1 MNEKRSSIVGFALI
15 GIIMLVFSWYNTK
28 QFEKRQQEAL
38 VRDSIATAAAIR
50 NGEIPDP
57 DSMEAD
63 GIAAA
68 ADSLAEASAGETDYR
83 HQYLNEASHAQAEYF
98 TLENDKVR
106 IRISSKGAQPYEV
119 LIKDYFNYDSTALYL
134 VRPGKGLLD
143 MELNTDQWLNT
154 SDLGFRPVEST
165 DSTLTLRLQFE
176 EGAWLDAVWSLA
188 SGSYL
193 AGCQLHFVGMDRVL
207 DRRTGQMSL
216 KWVLDVPR
224 LEKGYQNERNY
235 SGVAYKYL
243 ANNEVKTLG
252 RRRDSA
258 EESFS
263 STLRWVAFQ
272 QQFFSAILVSE
283 NGFPAG
289 KLVNRFYPENQAD
302 GSLMQSGAEMTVALD
317 TRSADFTVPF
327 SFYFG
332 PNHFYTL
339 KSYGE
344 DFEKIIP
351 LGGRVIGTISRYV
364 IIPTFN
370 WLSRF
375 IGSYG
380 LIILIL
386 TIMIKLVISPLTW
399 KSYSSS
405 AKMRVLKPEIDKI
418 NAKYPR
424 QEDALKKQ
432 QATMDLYRRAGVSM
446 WGGCLPILLQFPILW
461 AMFRFF
467 PASIEL
473 RQQGFLW
480 CHDLSA
486 YDSILDFGFKIP
498 LYGDHISLFA
508 LLMGFT
514 MWAYSKMTLAQQ
526 PGATEQMPGM
536 EFMQVWLMPIMMVF
550 ICNNLS
556 AGLSYYYMLSNVITI
571 GQNWVIRKWFVDE
584 DKLYAEL
591 QKKANSKEA
600 PKKSKFQQR
609 LDAAYK
615 AQQEQMKQNY
625 KKK

>member
-15 GIIMLVFSWYNTK
+15 GIIMLLFTWYNTK
-28 QFEKRQQEAL
+28 QAEKRQQQENM
-38 VRDSIATAAAIR
+38 VRDSLATVAALENSASETEEPSAEQTAELA
-50 NGEIPDP
+50 EILSEVPDYQ
-57 DSMEAD
+57 D
-63 GIAAA
+63 GFLIAA
-68 ADSLAEASAGETDYR
+68 S
-83 HQYLNEASHAQAEYF
+83 QAETAYY
-98 TLENDKVR
+98 TLENEKFAVK
-106 IRISSKGAQPYEV
+106 ICSKGAQPYEV
-119 LIKDYFNYDSTALYL
+119 LIKDYYTYDSAALFL
-134 VRPGKGLLD
+134 VRPDKSLFDL
-143 MELNTDQWLNT
+143 ELNTNQWLNT
-154 SDLGFRPVEST
+154 SDLHFRPVEST

-176 EGAWLDAVWSLA
+176 ENAWIDAIWSLA
-188 SGSYL
+188 SDSYTL
-193 AGCQLHFVGMDRVL
+193 GYHLHFVGMDRVL
-207 DRRTGQMSL
+207 DRRTGQMTL

-252 RRRDSA
+252 KRRDSA
-258 EESFS
+258 EEHFNS
-263 STLRWVAFQ
+263 SIRWFGFQ

-289 KLVNRFYPENQAD
+289 TLVNRFYPEND
-302 GSLMQSGAEMTVALD
+302 ESGTLMQSGAEMSVALD
-317 TRSADFTVPF
+317 THNADFTLPF
-327 SFYFG
+327 LFYFG
-332 PNHFYTL
+332 PNHYYTL

-351 LGGRVIGTISRYV
+351 LGGKVIGTISRYV

-370 WLSRF
+370 WLRQF
-375 IGSYG
+375 ISSYG
-380 LIILIL
+380 LIILLL

-399 KSYSSS
+399 KSYTSS

-418 NAKYPR
+418 NEKYPK
-424 QEDALKKQ
+424 QEDAMKKQ
-432 QATMDLYRRAGVSM
+432 QATMDLYKRTGVSM

-486 YDSILDFGFKIP
+486 YDSILDLGFKIP
-498 LYGDHISLFA
+498 LYGDHVSLFA
-508 LLMGFT
+508 LLMGVS
-514 MWAYSKMTLAQQ
+514 MWGYSKMTMSQQ
-526 PGATEQMPGM
+526 ASTQTMPGM

-556 AGLSYYYMLSNVITI
+556 AGLSYYYLLSNLITI
-571 GQNWVIRKWFVDE
+571 GQNWAIRKWFIDE
-584 DKLYAEL
+584 DKIYENLK
-591 QKKANSKEA
+591 KKANSKE
-600 PKKSKFQQR
+600 PVKKSKFRER

-615 AQQEQMKQNY
+615 AQQEQLKQQN
-625 KKK
+625 KKR

>member
-1 MNEKRSSIVGFALI
+1 MNEKRSSIIGFALI
-15 GIIMLVFSWYNTK
+15 GVILLMFSWYNTK
-28 QFEKRQQEAL
+28 QAEKRQQEA
-38 VRDSIATAAAIR
+38 VRVQDSLAAVTALQQESEADTAAVA
-50 NGEIPDP
+50 E
-57 DSMEAD
+57 MLAEEAEEAYPE
-63 GIAAA
+63 GW
-68 ADSLAEASAGETDYR
+68 LAEASKAATEFY
-83 HQYLNEASHAQAEYF
+83 

-119 LIKDYFNYDSTALYL
+119 LIKDYYTYDSAALVL
-134 VRPGKGLLD
+134 VRPDKSLFDL
-143 MELNTDQWLNT
+143 EFNTNQWLNT
-154 SDLGFRPVEST
+154 SDLNFSAVGAT
-165 DSTLTLRLQFE
+165 DSTLTLRLQFSDA
-176 EGAWLDAVWSLA
+176 AWVDAVYTLPA
-188 SGSYL
+188 DSYKL
-193 AGCQLHFVGMDRVL
+193 DYRLHFTGMNQVL
-207 DRRTGQMSL
+207 DRRTGRMTL

-243 ANNEVKTLG
+243 TNNEVKTLG
-252 RRRDSA
+252 KRRDTA
-258 EESFS
+258 EESFNS
-263 STLRWVAFQ
+263 SIRWFGFQ

-283 NGFPAG
+283 DGFPAG
-289 KLVNRFYPENQAD
+289 RLMNRFYPENEAS

-317 TRSADFTVPF
+317 TANPDFELPF

-351 LGGRVIGTISRYV
+351 LGGKVIGTISRYV

-375 IGSYG
+375 ISSYG

-399 KSYSSS
+399 KSYASS

-418 NAKYPR
+418 NEKYPK
-424 QEDALKKQ
+424 QEDAMKKQ

-473 RQQGFLW
+473 RQQSFLW

-486 YDSILDFGFKIP
+486 YDSILDLGFKIP
-498 LYGDHISLFA
+498 LYGDHVSLFA
-508 LLMGFT
+508 LLMGVS
-514 MWAYSKMTLAQQ
+514 MWGYSKMTMSQQ
-526 PGATEQMPGM
+526 PSTQTMPGM

-556 AGLSYYYMLSNVITI
+556 AGLSYYYLLSNLITI

-584 DKLYAEL
+584 EKLYENL
-591 QKKANSKEA
+591 KKKANSKE
-600 PKKSKFQQR
+600 PVKKSKFRQR
-609 LDAAYK
+609 LDEAYK
-615 AQQEQMKQNY
+615 AQQQQMKQNY
-625 KKK
+625 KK

>member
-1 MNEKRSSIVGFALI
+1 MDNKRSSIVGFALI
-15 GIIMLVFSWYNTK
+15 GIIMLLFSWYNTK
-28 QFEKRQQEAL
+28 QYEKRQQEAM
-38 VRDSIATAAAIR
+38 VRDSLATATAIQ
-50 NGEIPDP
+50 NGEDP
-57 DSMEAD
+57 AQAD
-63 GIAAA
+63 GTAL
-68 ADSLAEASAGETDYR
+68 ADSTALDNPAEPAEEYR
-83 HQYLNEASHAQAEYF
+83 HHYLNEASKAETAWY
-98 TLENDKVR
+98 TLENDKVKV
-106 IRISSKGAQPYEV
+106 RISSKGAQPYEV
-119 LIKDYFNYDSTALYL
+119 LIKDYYTYDSTALFL
-134 VRPGKGLLD
+134 VRPDKSLFDL
-143 MELNTDQWLNT
+143 ELNTDQWLNT
-154 SDLGFRPVEST
+154 SDLHFRPVGHT

-176 EGAWLDAVWSLA
+176 DNAWVDAVYSLA
-188 SGSYL
+188 SDSYML
-193 AGCQLHFVGMDRVL
+193 GYSLHFVGMDQVL
-207 DRRTGQMSL
+207 DRRTTQMTL

-235 SGVAYKYL
+235 SGVAFKYL

-252 RRRDSA
+252 KRRDSA
-258 EESFS
+258 EETFS
-263 STLRWVAFQ
+263 STLRWLGFQ

-289 KLVNRFYPENQAD
+289 KLVNRFYPEND
-302 GSLMQSGAEMTVALD
+302 PEGNLMQSGAEMTVALD

-327 SFYFG
+327 NFYFG

-339 KSYGE
+339 KGYGE
-344 DFEKIIP
+344 NFEKIIP

-370 WLSRF
+370 WLSKF
-375 IGSYG
+375 IRSYG
-380 LIILIL
+380 LIILLL

-418 NAKYPR
+418 NEKYPR
-424 QEDALKKQ
+424 QEDAMKKQ

-498 LYGDHISLFA
+498 LYGDHMSLFA
-508 LLMGFT
+508 LLMGIS
-514 MWAYSKMTLAQQ
+514 MWGYSKMTMAQQ
-526 PGATEQMPGM
+526 PSTQTMPGM

-556 AGLSYYYMLSNVITI
+556 AGLSYYYLLSNIITI
-571 GQNWVIRKWFVDE
+571 GQNWAIRKWFVDE
-584 DKLYAEL
+584 DKIYENLK
-591 QKKANSKEA
+591 KKANSKEP

-615 AQQEQMKQNY
+615 AQQEQMKQQY

>member
-1 MNEKRSSIVGFALI
+1 MDNKRSSIVGFALI
-15 GIIMLVFSWYNTK
+15 GIIMLLFSWYNTK
-28 QFEKRQQEAL
+28 QYEKRQQEAM
-38 VRDSIATAAAIR
+38 VRDSLATATAIQ
-50 NGEIPDP
+50 NGENPAQ
-57 DSMEAD
+57 AD
-63 GIAAA
+63 ETAL
-68 ADSLAEASAGETDYR
+68 ADSTVLDNPAEAAEEYR
-83 HQYLNEASHAQAEYF
+83 HHYLNEASKAETAWY
-98 TLENDKVR
+98 TLENDKIKV
-106 IRISSKGAQPYEV
+106 RISSKGAQPYEV
-119 LIKDYFNYDSTALYL
+119 LIKDYYTYDSTALFL
-134 VRPGKGLLD
+134 VRPDKSLFDL
-143 MELNTDQWLNT
+143 ELNTDQWLNT
-154 SDLGFRPVEST
+154 SDLNFRPVGST

-176 EGAWLDAVWSLA
+176 DNAWVDAVYSLA
-188 SGSYL
+188 SDSYML
-193 AGCQLHFVGMDRVL
+193 GYSLHFVGMDQVL
-207 DRRTGQMSL
+207 DRRTTQMTL

-235 SGVAYKYL
+235 SGVAFKYL

-252 RRRDSA
+252 KRRDSA
-258 EESFS
+258 EETFS
-263 STLRWVAFQ
+263 STLRWLGFQ
-272 QQFFSAILVSE
+272 QQFFLAILVSE

-289 KLVNRFYPENQAD
+289 KLVNRFYPEND
-302 GSLMQSGAEMTVALD
+302 PEGNLMQSGAEMTVALD

-327 SFYFG
+327 NFYFG

-339 KSYGE
+339 KGYGE
-344 DFEKIIP
+344 NFEKIIP
-351 LGGRVIGTISRYV
+351 LGGRVIGTISRYI

-370 WLSRF
+370 WLSKF
-375 IGSYG
+375 IRSYG

-418 NAKYPR
+418 NEKYPR
-424 QEDALKKQ
+424 QEDAMKKQ

-498 LYGDHISLFA
+498 LYGDHMSLFA
-508 LLMGFT
+508 LLMGIS
-514 MWAYSKMTLAQQ
+514 MWGYSKMTMAQQ
-526 PGATEQMPGM
+526 PSTQTMPGM

-556 AGLSYYYMLSNVITI
+556 AGLSYYYLLSNIITI
-571 GQNWVIRKWFVDE
+571 GQNWAIRKWFVDE
-584 DKLYAEL
+584 DKIYENLK
-591 QKKANSKEA
+591 KKANSKEP

-615 AQQEQMKQNY
+615 AQQEQMKQQY

>member
-1 MNEKRSSIVGFALI
+1 MDNKRSSIVGFALI
-15 GIIMLVFSWYNTK
+15 GIIMLLFSWYNTK
-28 QFEKRQQEAL
+28 QYEKRQQEAM
-38 VRDSIATAAAIR
+38 VRDSLATATAIQ
-50 NGEIPDP
+50 NGENPAQ
-57 DSMEAD
+57 AD
-63 GIAAA
+63 GTALV
-68 ADSLAEASAGETDYR
+68 DSTALDNPAEAAEEYR
-83 HQYLNEASHAQAEYF
+83 HHYLNEASKAETAWY
-98 TLENDKVR
+98 TLENDKIKV
-106 IRISSKGAQPYEV
+106 RISSKGAQPYEV
-119 LIKDYFNYDSTALYL
+119 LIKDYYTYDSTALFL
-134 VRPGKGLLD
+134 VRPDKSLFDL
-143 MELNTDQWLNT
+143 ELNTDQWLNT
-154 SDLGFRPVEST
+154 SDLHFRPVGHT

-176 EGAWLDAVWSLA
+176 DNAWVDAVYSLA
-188 SGSYL
+188 SDSYML
-193 AGCQLHFVGMDRVL
+193 GYSLHFVGMDQVL
-207 DRRTGQMSL
+207 DRRTTQMTL

-235 SGVAYKYL
+235 SGVAFKYL

-252 RRRDSA
+252 KRRDSA
-258 EESFS
+258 EETFS
-263 STLRWVAFQ
+263 STLRWLGFQ

-289 KLVNRFYPENQAD
+289 KLVNRFYPEND
-302 GSLMQSGAEMTVALD
+302 PEGNLMQSGAEMTVALD

-327 SFYFG
+327 NFYFG

-339 KSYGE
+339 KGYGE
-344 DFEKIIP
+344 NFEKIIP

-370 WLSRF
+370 WLSKF
-375 IGSYG
+375 IRSYG
-380 LIILIL
+380 LIILLL

-418 NAKYPR
+418 NEKYPR
-424 QEDALKKQ
+424 QEDAMKKQ

-498 LYGDHISLFA
+498 LYGDHMSLFA
-508 LLMGFT
+508 LLMGIS
-514 MWAYSKMTLAQQ
+514 MWGYSKMTMAQQ
-526 PGATEQMPGM
+526 PSTQTMPGM

-556 AGLSYYYMLSNVITI
+556 AGLSYYYLLSNIITI
-571 GQNWVIRKWFVDE
+571 GQNWAIRKWFVDE
-584 DKLYAEL
+584 DKIYENLK
-591 QKKANSKEA
+591 KKANSKEP

-615 AQQEQMKQNY
+615 AQQEQMKQQY

>member
-1 MNEKRSSIVGFALI
+1 MDNKRSSIVGFALI
-15 GIIMLVFSWYNTK
+15 GIIMLLFSWYNTK
-28 QFEKRQQEAL
+28 QYEKRQQEAM
-38 VRDSIATAAAIR
+38 VRDSLATATAIQ
-50 NGEIPDP
+50 NGENPAQ
-57 DSMEAD
+57 AD
-63 GIAAA
+63 ETAL
-68 ADSLAEASAGETDYR
+68 ADSTVLDNPAEAAEEYR
-83 HQYLNEASHAQAEYF
+83 HHYLNEASKAETAWY
-98 TLENDKVR
+98 TLENDKIKV
-106 IRISSKGAQPYEV
+106 RISSKGAQPYEV
-119 LIKDYFNYDSTALYL
+119 LIKDYYTYDSTALFL
-134 VRPGKGLLD
+134 VRPDKSLFDL
-143 MELNTDQWLNT
+143 ELNTDQWLNT
-154 SDLGFRPVEST
+154 SDLHFSPVGYT

-176 EGAWLDAVWSLA
+176 DNAWVDAVYSLA
-188 SGSYL
+188 SDSYML
-193 AGCQLHFVGMDRVL
+193 GYSLHFVGMDQVL
-207 DRRTGQMSL
+207 DRRTTQMTL

-235 SGVAYKYL
+235 SGVAFKYL

-252 RRRDSA
+252 KRRDSA
-258 EESFS
+258 EETFS
-263 STLRWVAFQ
+263 STLRWLGFQ

-289 KLVNRFYPENQAD
+289 KLVNRFYPEND
-302 GSLMQSGAEMTVALD
+302 PEGNLMQSGAEMTVALD

-327 SFYFG
+327 NFYFG

-339 KSYGE
+339 KGYGE
-344 DFEKIIP
+344 NFEKIIP

-370 WLSRF
+370 WLSKF
-375 IGSYG
+375 IRSYG
-380 LIILIL
+380 LIILLL

-418 NAKYPR
+418 NEKYPR
-424 QEDALKKQ
+424 QEDAMKKQ

-498 LYGDHISLFA
+498 LYGDHMSLFA
-508 LLMGFT
+508 LLMGIS
-514 MWAYSKMTLAQQ
+514 MWGYSKMTMAQQ
-526 PGATEQMPGM
+526 PSTQTMPGM

-556 AGLSYYYMLSNVITI
+556 AGLSYYYLLSNIITI
-571 GQNWVIRKWFVDE
+571 GQNWAIRKWFVDE
-584 DKLYAEL
+584 DKIYENLK
-591 QKKANSKEA
+591 KKANSKE
-600 PKKSKFQQR
+600 PVKKSKFQQR

-615 AQQEQMKQNY
+615 AQQEQMRQQN
-625 KKK
+625 KKR

>member
-1 MNEKRSSIVGFALI
+1 MSNNRSSIVGFALI
-15 GIIMLVFSWYNTK
+15 GIILLVFSWYNTK
-28 QFEKRQQEAL
+28 QFEKRQQEAR
-38 VRDSIATAAAIR
+38 VRDSLATAAAIER
-50 NGEIPDP
+50 GEILPPD
-57 DSMEAD
+57 
-63 GIAAA
+63 AA
-68 ADSLAEASAGETDYR
+68 ADTLAAEELPEETVDYR
-83 HQYLNEASHAQAEYF
+83 HEYLNEAVKAEAAYY
-98 TLENDKVR
+98 TLENDKVK
-106 IRISSKGAQPYEV
+106 ISISSKGAQPYEV
-119 LIKDYFNYDSTALYL
+119 LIKDYYTYDSSALFL
-134 VRPGKGLLD
+134 VRPDKSLFDL
-143 MELNTDQWLNT
+143 ELNTDQWLNT
-154 SDLGFRPVEST
+154 SDLNFSPVSLS
-165 DSTLTLRLQFE
+165 DSTVILRLRFE
-176 EGAWLDAVWSLA
+176 EDSWVDAVYSLA
-188 SGSYL
+188 SDSYML
-193 AGCQLHFVGMDRVL
+193 GYQLHFVGMDKVL
-207 DRRTGQMSL
+207 DRRTAQMTL

-235 SGVAYKYL
+235 SGVAFKYL

-252 RRRDSA
+252 KRRDSA
-258 EESFS
+258 EESFN
-263 STLRWVAFQ
+263 STLRWLGFQ

-289 KLVNRFYPENQAD
+289 KLVNRFYPEND
-302 GSLMQSGAEMTVALD
+302 PEGSLMQSGAEMTVALD
-317 TRSADFTVPF
+317 TRSADFTLPF
-327 SFYFG
+327 NFYFG

-344 DFEKIIP
+344 SFEKIIP
-351 LGGRVIGTISRYV
+351 LGGKVIGTISRYV

-370 WLSRF
+370 WLSKF
-375 IGSYG
+375 IRSYG

-418 NAKYPR
+418 NEKYPK
-424 QEDALKKQ
+424 QEDAMKKQ

-498 LYGDHISLFA
+498 LYGDHMSLFA
-508 LLMGFT
+508 LLMGIS
-514 MWAYSKMTLAQQ
+514 MWGYSKMTMSQQ
-526 PGATEQMPGM
+526 PSTQTMPGM

-556 AGLSYYYMLSNVITI
+556 AGLSYYYLLSNIITI

-584 DKLYAEL
+584 DKIYENLK
-591 QKKANSKEA
+591 KKANSKEA
-600 PKKSKFQQR
+600 PKKSKFRER

-615 AQQEQMKQNY
+615 AQQEQMKQSS
-625 KKK
+625 KKR

>member
-1 MNEKRSSIVGFALI
+1 MNDKRSSIVGFALI
-15 GIIMLVFSWYNTK
+15 GVILLVFSWYNTK
-28 QFEKRQQEAL
+28 QFEKRQQEAM
-38 VRDSIATAAAIR
+38 VRDSLATAAAIER
-50 NGEIPDP
+50 GEIQPQDAEP
-57 DSMEAD
+57 DSVAVEEIPGEAV
-63 GIAAA
+63 
-68 ADSLAEASAGETDYR
+68 DYR
-83 HQYLNEASHAQAEYF
+83 HIYLNEASRAETAWY
-98 TLENDKVR
+98 TLENDKVKV
-106 IRISSKGAQPYEV
+106 RISSKGAQPYEV
-119 LIKDYFNYDSTALYL
+119 LVKDYYTYDSSALFL
-134 VRPGKGLLD
+134 VRPDKSLFDL
-143 MELNTDQWLNT
+143 ELNTDQWLNT
-154 SDLGFRPVEST
+154 SELNFRPAEST

-176 EGAWLDAVWSLA
+176 ENAWIDAVYSLA
-188 SGSYL
+188 NDSYML
-193 AGCQLHFVGMDRVL
+193 GYQLHFVGMDQVL
-207 DRRTGQMSL
+207 DRRTTQMTL

-252 RRRDSA
+252 KRRDSA

-263 STLRWVAFQ
+263 STLRWLGFQ

-289 KLVNRFYPENQAD
+289 KLVNRFYPEND
-302 GSLMQSGAEMTVALD
+302 PSGSLMQSGAEMTVALD
-317 TRSADFTVPF
+317 TRSADFTLPF

-344 DFEKIIP
+344 SFEKIIP
-351 LGGRVIGTISRYV
+351 LGGKVIGTISRYV

-375 IGSYG
+375 IRSYG
-380 LIILIL
+380 LIILLL

-418 NAKYPR
+418 NAKYPK
-424 QEDALKKQ
+424 QEDAMKKQ
-432 QATMDLYRRAGVSM
+432 QATMDLYKRAGVNM

-498 LYGDHISLFA
+498 LYGDHLSLFA
-508 LLMGFT
+508 LLMGVS
-514 MWAYSKMTLAQQ
+514 MWGYSKMTMSQQ
-526 PGATEQMPGM
+526 PSTQTMPGM
-536 EFMQVWLMPIMMVF
+536 EFMQVWLMPIMMIF

-556 AGLSYYYMLSNVITI
+556 AGLSYYYLLSNIITI
-571 GQNWVIRKWFVDE
+571 GQNWAIRKWFVDE
-584 DKLYAEL
+584 DKIYENLK
-591 QKKANSKEA
+591 KKANSKEP
-600 PKKSKFQQR
+600 PKKSKFRER

-615 AQQEQMKQNY
+615 AQQEQMKQQN
-625 KKK
+625 KRK

>member
-1 MNEKRSSIVGFALI
+1 MNDKRSSIIGFALI
-15 GIIMLVFSWYNTK
+15 GIILLIFTWYNSK
-28 QFEKRQQEAL
+28 QVEKRQAQEMQ
-38 VRDSIATAAAIR
+38 VRDSLATVAAL
-50 NGEIPDP
+50 EQSEED
-57 DSMEAD
+57 
-63 GIAAA
+63 AA
-68 ADSLAEASAGETDYR
+68 ADSLDITGQTADAEEYQD
-83 HQYLNEASHAQAEYF
+83 QYLNQASQAETEYY
-98 TLENDKVR
+98 TLENDRVS

-119 LIKDYFNYDSTALYL
+119 LIKDYYTFDSSDLFL
-134 VRPGKGLLD
+134 VRPDKSLFDL
-143 MELNTDQWLNT
+143 ELNTNQWLNT
-154 SDLGFRPVEST
+154 SDLHFRSVEST

-176 EGAWLDAVWSLA
+176 ENAWVDAVYSLA
-188 SGSYL
+188 SDSYML
-193 AGCQLHFVGMDRVL
+193 GYNLHFVGMDQVL
-207 DRRTGQMSL
+207 DRRTGQMTL

-252 RRRDSA
+252 KRRDMA
-258 EESFS
+258 EENFN
-263 STLRWVAFQ
+263 STLRWFCFQ

-289 KLVNRFYPENQAD
+289 KLVNRFYQEKDSEGN
-302 GSLMQSGAEMTVALD
+302 LMQSGAEMAVALD
-317 TRSADFTVPF
+317 NRSADFTIPF
-327 SFYFG
+327 NFYFG

-344 DFEKIIP
+344 SFEKVIP
-351 LGGRVIGTISRYV
+351 LGGKVIGTISRFV

-370 WLSRF
+370 WLRQF
-375 IGSYG
+375 ISSYG

-399 KSYSSS
+399 KSYMSS

-418 NAKYPR
+418 NEKYPR
-424 QEDALKKQ
+424 QEDAMKKQ
-432 QATMDLYRRAGVSM
+432 QATMDLYKRAGVNM

-473 RQQGFLW
+473 RQQSFLW

-486 YDSILDFGFKIP
+486 YDSILDLGFKIP
-498 LYGDHISLFA
+498 LYGDHVSLFA
-508 LLMGFT
+508 LLMGVS
-514 MWAYSKMTLAQQ
+514 MWGYSKMTMSQQ
-526 PGATEQMPGM
+526 PSTQTMPGM

-556 AGLSYYYMLSNVITI
+556 AGLSYYYLLSNLITI
-571 GQNWVIRKWFVDE
+571 GQNWAIRKWFVDE
-584 DKLYAEL
+584 DKIYENLK
-591 QKKANSKEA
+591 KKANSKE
-600 PKKSKFQQR
+600 PVKKSKFQQR

-615 AQQEQMKQNY
+615 AQQEQMRQQN
-625 KKK
+625 KNR

>member
-1 MNEKRSSIVGFALI
+1 MDNKRSSIVGFALI
-15 GIIMLVFSWYNTK
+15 GIIMLLFSWYNTK
-28 QFEKRQQEAL
+28 QYEKRQQEAM
-38 VRDSIATAAAIR
+38 VRDSLATATAIQ
-50 NGEIPDP
+50 NGEDP
-57 DSMEAD
+57 AQAD
-63 GIAAA
+63 GSAL
-68 ADSLAEASAGETDYR
+68 ADSTALDNPAEPAEEYR
-83 HQYLNEASHAQAEYF
+83 HHYLNEASKAETAWY
-98 TLENDKVR
+98 TLENDKIKV
-106 IRISSKGAQPYEV
+106 RISSKGAQPYEV
-119 LIKDYFNYDSTALYL
+119 LIKDYYTYDSTALFL
-134 VRPGKGLLD
+134 VRPDKSLFDL
-143 MELNTDQWLNT
+143 ELNTDQWLNT
-154 SDLGFRPVEST
+154 SDLHFRPVGHT

-176 EGAWLDAVWSLA
+176 DNAWVDAVYSLA
-188 SGSYL
+188 SDSYML
-193 AGCQLHFVGMDRVL
+193 GYSLHFVGMDQVL
-207 DRRTGQMSL
+207 DRRTTQMIL

-235 SGVAYKYL
+235 SGVAFKYL

-252 RRRDSA
+252 KRRDSA
-258 EESFS
+258 EETFS
-263 STLRWVAFQ
+263 STLRWLGFQ

-289 KLVNRFYPENQAD
+289 KLVNRFYPEND
-302 GSLMQSGAEMTVALD
+302 PEGNLMQSGAEMTVALD
-317 TRSADFTVPF
+317 TRNADFTVPF
-327 SFYFG
+327 NFYFG

-339 KSYGE
+339 KGYGE
-344 DFEKIIP
+344 NFEKIIP

-370 WLSRF
+370 WLSKF
-375 IGSYG
+375 IRSYG
-380 LIILIL
+380 LIILLL

-418 NAKYPR
+418 NEKYPR
-424 QEDALKKQ
+424 QEDAMKKQ

-498 LYGDHISLFA
+498 LYGDHMSLFA
-508 LLMGFT
+508 LLMGIS
-514 MWAYSKMTLAQQ
+514 MWGYSKMTMAQQ
-526 PGATEQMPGM
+526 PSTQTMPGM

-556 AGLSYYYMLSNVITI
+556 AGLSYYYLLSNIITI
-571 GQNWVIRKWFVDE
+571 GQNWAIRKWFVDE
-584 DKLYAEL
+584 DKIYENLK
-591 QKKANSKEA
+591 KKANSKEP

-615 AQQEQMKQNY
+615 AQQEQMKQQY

>member
-1 MNEKRSSIVGFALI
+1 MNDKRSSIVGFALI
-15 GIIMLVFSWYNTK
+15 GIILLLFTWYNSK
-28 QFEKRQQEAL
+28 QAEKRLQQENM
-38 VRDSIATAAAIR
+38 VRDSLATVAALE
-50 NGEIPDP
+50 GSTSETEEP
-57 DSMEAD
+57 
-63 GIAAA
+63 A
-68 ADSLAEASAGETDYR
+68 ADAADTARNIPEENDYQDQFLREASLAETEWY
-83 HQYLNEASHAQAEYF
+83 
-98 TLENDKVR
+98 TLENDKLAVK
-106 IRISSKGAQPYEV
+106 ISSKGAQPYEV
-119 LIKDYFNYDSTALYL
+119 RIKNYYTYDSLDLFL
-134 VRPGKGLLD
+134 VRPDKSLFDL
-143 MELNTDQWLNT
+143 ELNTNQWLNT
-154 SDLGFRPVEST
+154 SDLHFRAVENT

-176 EGAWLDAVWSLA
+176 EDAWVDAIYSLA
-188 SGSYL
+188 SDSHTLGYH
-193 AGCQLHFVGMDRVL
+193 LHFVGMDKVL
-207 DRRTGQMSL
+207 DRRTGQMTL

-252 RRRDSA
+252 KRREHA
-258 EESFS
+258 EEHFN
-263 STLRWVAFQ
+263 STIRWFGFQ
-272 QQFFSAILVSE
+272 QQFFSAILVAE

-289 KLVNRFYPENQAD
+289 TLVNRFYPENDAERN
-302 GSLMQSGAEMTVALD
+302 LMQSGAEMTVALD
-317 TRSADFTVPF
+317 TRSEDFTIPF
-327 SFYFG
+327 LFYFG

-351 LGGRVIGTISRYV
+351 LGGKVIGTISRYV

-370 WLSRF
+370 WLSKF
-375 IGSYG
+375 ISSYG

-399 KSYSSS
+399 KSYMSS

-418 NAKYPR
+418 NEKYPR
-424 QEDALKKQ
+424 QEDAMKKQ

-486 YDSILDFGFKIP
+486 YDSILDLGFKIP
-498 LYGDHISLFA
+498 LYGDHVSLFA
-508 LLMGFT
+508 LLMGVS
-514 MWAYSKMTLAQQ
+514 MWGYSKMTMSQQ
-526 PGATEQMPGM
+526 ASTQTMPGM

-556 AGLSYYYMLSNVITI
+556 AGLSYYYLLSNLITI
-571 GQNWVIRKWFVDE
+571 GQNWAIRKWFVDE
-584 DKLYAEL
+584 DKIYENLK
-591 QKKANSKEA
+591 KKANSKEP

-615 AQQEQMKQNY
+615 AQQEQLKQQN
-625 KKK
+625 KNR

>member
-1 MNEKRSSIVGFALI
+1 MKENRSSLVGFALI
-15 GIIMLVFSWYNTK
+15 GVILLLFSWYNTK
-28 QFEKRQQEAL
+28 QFEKRQQEAM
-38 VRDSIATAAAIR
+38 VRDSLATAAAIQR
-50 NGEIPDP
+50 GEIPADTLSTEDILP
-57 DSMEAD
+57 AEEQPEAEEYRQHY
-63 GIAAA
+63 
-68 ADSLAEASAGETDYR
+68 LQEASQAETDY
-83 HQYLNEASHAQAEYF
+83 Y

-106 IRISSKGAQPYEV
+106 VRIGSKGAQPYEV
-119 LIKDYFNYDSTALYL
+119 LVKDYFTYDSAALFL
-134 VRPGKGLLD
+134 VRPDKSLFDL
-143 MELNTDQWLNT
+143 ELNTDQWLNT
-154 SDLGFRPVEST
+154 SDLHFRPTEQT

-176 EGAWLDAVWSLA
+176 DHSWIDAVYSLA
-188 SGSYL
+188 ADSYML
-193 AGCQLHFVGMDRVL
+193 GYQLHFVGMDQAL
-207 DRRTGQMSL
+207 DRHTAQMTL

-252 RRRDSA
+252 KRRDTA

-263 STLRWVAFQ
+263 SSLRWIGFQ

-289 KLVNRFYPENQAD
+289 KLVNRFYPEGQED
-302 GSLMQSGAEMTVALD
+302 GSLMQSGAEMAVALD
-317 TRSADFTVPF
+317 SRNADFTIPLQ
-327 SFYFG
+327 FYFG

-339 KSYGE
+339 KSYDEG
-344 DFEKIIP
+344 FEKIIP
-351 LGGRVIGTISRYV
+351 LGGRVIGTISRYI

-370 WLSRF
+370 WMSRF
-375 IGSYG
+375 IRSYG
-380 LIILIL
+380 LIILLL

-418 NAKYPR
+418 NEKYPK
-424 QEDALKKQ
+424 QEDAMKKQ
-432 QATMDLYRRAGVSM
+432 QATMDLYKRAGVSM

-498 LYGDHISLFA
+498 LYGDHMSLFA
-508 LLMGFT
+508 LLMGVS
-514 MWAYSKMTLAQQ
+514 MWGYSKMTMSQQ
-526 PGATEQMPGM
+526 PSTQTMPGM

-556 AGLSYYYMLSNVITI
+556 AGLSYYYLLSNIITI
-571 GQNWVIRKWFVDE
+571 GQNWAIRKWFVDE
-584 DKLYAEL
+584 DKIYENLK
-591 QKKANSKEA
+591 KKANSKEP
-600 PKKSKFQQR
+600 PKKSKFRQR
-609 LDAAYK
+609 LDEAYK
-615 AQQEQMKQNY
+615 AQQEQLKQQN
-625 KKK
+625 KRR

>member
-15 GIIMLVFSWYNTK
+15 GVILLVFSWYNTK
-28 QFEKRQQEAL
+28 QFEKRQKEIL
-38 VRDSIATAAAIR
+38 VRDSLATVAAIE
-50 NGEIPDP
+50 NGTVPEAAEDTLTAEALPE
-57 DSMEAD
+57 EAD
-63 GIAAA
+63 YGQ
-68 ADSLAEASAGETDYR
+68 E
-83 HQYLNEASHAQAEYF
+83 YLNMASQAETAWYN
-98 TLENDKVR
+98 LENDKIRV
-106 IRISSKGAQPYEV
+106 RISSKGAQPYEV
-119 LIKDYFNYDSTALYL
+119 LVKDYYAHDSTALYL
-134 VRPGKGLLD
+134 VRPDKSLFDL
-143 MELNTDQWLNT
+143 ELNTNQWLNS
-154 SDLGFRPVEST
+154 SDLNFSPVEST

-176 EGAWLDAVWSLA
+176 QNSWIDAVYSLA
-188 SGSYL
+188 SGSYML
-193 AGCQLHFVGMDRVL
+193 NYRLRFYGMDKVL
-207 DRRTGQMSL
+207 DRHTGQMTL

-243 ANNEVKTLG
+243 ANNDVKTLG
-252 RRRDSA
+252 KRRDSA

-263 STLRWVAFQ
+263 SSIRWFGFQ
-272 QQFFSAILVSE
+272 QQFFSAILVAE
-283 NGFPAG
+283 EGFQAG
-289 KLVNRFYPENQAD
+289 KLVNKFYPEDNTD
-302 GSLMQSGAEMTVALD
+302 GTLMQSGAEMSVALD
-317 TRSADFTVPF
+317 TRSEDFTLPF
-327 SFYFG
+327 NFYFG

-351 LGGRVIGTISRYV
+351 LGGRVIGTISRYI

-375 IGSYG
+375 ISSYG

-418 NAKYPR
+418 NAKYPK
-424 QEDALKKQ
+424 QEDAMKKQ

-498 LYGDHISLFA
+498 LYGDHMSLFA
-508 LLMGFT
+508 LLMGVS
-514 MWAYSKMTLAQQ
+514 MWGYSKMTMSQQ
-526 PGATEQMPGM
+526 PSTQTMPGM

-556 AGLSYYYMLSNVITI
+556 AGLSYYYLLSNIITI

-584 DKLYAEL
+584 DKIYENLK
-591 QKKANSKEA
+591 KKANSKE
-600 PKKSKFQQR
+600 PQKKSKFRER

-615 AQQEQMKQNY
+615 AQQEQMKQQS
-625 KKK
+625 KKR

>member
-1 MNEKRSSIVGFALI
+1 MDNKRSSIVGFALI
-15 GIIMLVFSWYNTK
+15 GIIMLLFSWYNTK
-28 QFEKRQQEAL
+28 QYEKRQQEAM
-38 VRDSIATAAAIR
+38 VRDSLATATAIQ
-50 NGEIPDP
+50 NGEDP
-57 DSMEAD
+57 AQAD
-63 GIAAA
+63 GTAL
-68 ADSLAEASAGETDYR
+68 ADSTALDNPAEPAEEYR
-83 HQYLNEASHAQAEYF
+83 HHYLNEASKAETAWY
-98 TLENDKVR
+98 TLENDKIKV
-106 IRISSKGAQPYEV
+106 RISSKGAQPYEV
-119 LIKDYFNYDSTALYL
+119 LIKDYYTYDSTALFL
-134 VRPGKGLLD
+134 VRPDKSLFDL
-143 MELNTDQWLNT
+143 ELNTDQWLNT
-154 SDLGFRPVEST
+154 SDLHFRPVGHT

-176 EGAWLDAVWSLA
+176 DNAWVDAVYSLA
-188 SGSYL
+188 SDSYML
-193 AGCQLHFVGMDRVL
+193 GYSLHFVGMDQVL
-207 DRRTGQMSL
+207 DRRTTQMTL

-235 SGVAYKYL
+235 SGVAFKYL

-252 RRRDSA
+252 KRRDSA
-258 EESFS
+258 EETFS
-263 STLRWVAFQ
+263 STLRWLGFQ

-289 KLVNRFYPENQAD
+289 KLVNRFYPEND
-302 GSLMQSGAEMTVALD
+302 PEGNLMQSGAEMTVALD

-327 SFYFG
+327 NFYFG

-339 KSYGE
+339 KGYGE
-344 DFEKIIP
+344 NFEKIIP

-370 WLSRF
+370 WLSKF
-375 IGSYG
+375 IRSYG
-380 LIILIL
+380 LIILLL

-418 NAKYPR
+418 NEKYPR
-424 QEDALKKQ
+424 QEDAMKKQ
-432 QATMDLYRRAGVSM
+432 QATRDLYRRAGVSM

-498 LYGDHISLFA
+498 LYGDHMSLFA
-508 LLMGFT
+508 LLMGIS
-514 MWAYSKMTLAQQ
+514 MWGYSKMTMAQQ
-526 PGATEQMPGM
+526 PSTQTMPGM

-556 AGLSYYYMLSNVITI
+556 AGLSYYYLLSNIITI
-571 GQNWVIRKWFVDE
+571 GQNWAIRKWFVDE
-584 DKLYAEL
+584 DKIYENLK
-591 QKKANSKEA
+591 KKANSKEP

-615 AQQEQMKQNY
+615 AQQEQMKQQY

>member
-1 MNEKRSSIVGFALI
+1 MDNKRSSIVGFALI
-15 GIIMLVFSWYNTK
+15 GIIMLLFSWYNTK
-28 QFEKRQQEAL
+28 QYEKRQQEAM
-38 VRDSIATAAAIR
+38 VRDSLATATAIQ
-50 NGEIPDP
+50 NGENPAQ
-57 DSMEAD
+57 AD
-63 GIAAA
+63 GTAL
-68 ADSLAEASAGETDYR
+68 ADSTALDNPAEEAEEYR
-83 HQYLNEASHAQAEYF
+83 HHYLNEASKAETAWY
-98 TLENDKVR
+98 TLENDKIKV
-106 IRISSKGAQPYEV
+106 RISSKGAQPYEV
-119 LIKDYFNYDSTALYL
+119 LIKDYYTYDSTALFL
-134 VRPGKGLLD
+134 VRPDKSLFDL
-143 MELNTDQWLNT
+143 ELNTDQWLNT
-154 SDLGFRPVEST
+154 SDLHFRPVGHT

-176 EGAWLDAVWSLA
+176 DNAWVDAVYSLA
-188 SGSYL
+188 SDSYML
-193 AGCQLHFVGMDRVL
+193 GYSLHFVGMDQVL
-207 DRRTGQMSL
+207 DRRTTQMTL

-235 SGVAYKYL
+235 SGVAFKYL

-252 RRRDSA
+252 KRRDSA
-258 EESFS
+258 EETFS
-263 STLRWVAFQ
+263 STLRWLGFQ

-289 KLVNRFYPENQAD
+289 KLVNRFYPEND
-302 GSLMQSGAEMTVALD
+302 PEGNLMQSGAEMTVALD

-327 SFYFG
+327 NFYFG

-339 KSYGE
+339 KGYGE
-344 DFEKIIP
+344 NFEKIIP

-370 WLSRF
+370 WLSKF
-375 IGSYG
+375 IRSYG
-380 LIILIL
+380 LIILLL

-418 NAKYPR
+418 NEKYPR
-424 QEDALKKQ
+424 QEDAMKKQ

-498 LYGDHISLFA
+498 LYGDHMSLFA
-508 LLMGFT
+508 LLMGIS
-514 MWAYSKMTLAQQ
+514 MWGYSKMTMAQQ
-526 PGATEQMPGM
+526 PSTQTMPGM

-556 AGLSYYYMLSNVITI
+556 AGLSYYYLLSNIITI
-571 GQNWVIRKWFVDE
+571 GQNWAIRKWFVDE
-584 DKLYAEL
+584 DKIYENLK
-591 QKKANSKEA
+591 KKANSKEP

-615 AQQEQMKQNY
+615 AQQEQMKQQY

>member
-15 GIIMLVFSWYNTK
+15 GIILLVFTWYNTK
-28 QFEKRQQEAL
+28 QAEKRQLQEAM
-38 VRDSIATAAAIR
+38 VRDSLATVAAIE
-50 NGEIPDP
+50 NSVAADA
-57 DSMEAD
+57 EAD
-63 GIAAA
+63 TLA
-68 ADSLAEASAGETDYR
+68 LAEALPEEAAYQGA
-83 HQYLNEASHAQAEYF
+83 YLEEASRAETAYY
-98 TLENDKVR
+98 TLENDKLA

-119 LIKDYFNYDSTALYL
+119 LIKDYYTYDSCALYL
-134 VRPGKGLLD
+134 VRPNKSLLD
-143 MELNTDQWLNT
+143 LELNTNQWLNT
-154 SDLGFRPVEST
+154 SDLNFRPVEST

-176 EGAWLDAVWSLA
+176 ENAWVDAVYALA
-188 SGSYL
+188 SDSHMLTYH
-193 AGCQLHFVGMDRVL
+193 LHFVGMDKVL
-207 DRRTGQMSL
+207 DRRTGQMTL

-235 SGVAYKYL
+235 SGVAYKFL
-243 ANNEVKTLG
+243 ASNEVKTLG
-252 RRRDSA
+252 KRRDSA
-258 EESFS
+258 EENFN
-263 STLRWVAFQ
+263 STIRWVGFQ

-289 KLVNRFYPENQAD
+289 RLVNRFYPDNDEERN
-302 GSLMQSGAEMTVALD
+302 LMQSGAEMTVALD
-317 TRSADFTVPF
+317 THSSEFVLPF
-327 SFYFG
+327 NFYFG

-339 KSYGE
+339 KGYREG
-344 DFEKIIP
+344 FEKIIP
-351 LGGRVIGTISRYV
+351 LGGKVIGTISRYV

-370 WLSRF
+370 WLSKS
-375 IGSYG
+375 INSYG

-386 TIMIKLVISPLTW
+386 TILIKLVISPLTW

-418 NAKYPR
+418 NEKYPK
-424 QEDALKKQ
+424 QEDAMKKQ
-432 QATMDLYRRAGVSM
+432 QATMDLYKRAGVNM

-486 YDSILDFGFKIP
+486 YDSILDLGFKIP

-508 LLMGFT
+508 LLMGVS
-514 MWAYSKMTLAQQ
+514 MWGYSKMTMSQQ
-526 PGATEQMPGM
+526 PSTQSMPGM

-556 AGLSYYYMLSNVITI
+556 AGLSYYYLLSNIITI

-584 DKLYAEL
+584 EKIYENLK
-591 QKKANSKEA
+591 KKANSKEP

-615 AQQEQMKQNY
+615 AQQEQMRQQN

>member
-1 MNEKRSSIVGFALI
+1 MSNNRSSIVGFALI
-15 GIIMLVFSWYNTK
+15 GIILLVFSWYNTK
-28 QFEKRQQEAL
+28 QFEKRQQEAR
-38 VRDSIATAAAIR
+38 VRDSLATAAAIER
-50 NGEIPDP
+50 GEILPPD
-57 DSMEAD
+57 
-63 GIAAA
+63 AA
-68 ADSLAEASAGETDYR
+68 ADTLVAEDLPEETVDYR
-83 HQYLNEASHAQAEYF
+83 HEYLNEAVKAEAAYY
-98 TLENDKVR
+98 TLENDKVK
-106 IRISSKGAQPYEV
+106 ISISSKGAQPYEV
-119 LIKDYFNYDSTALYL
+119 LIKDYYTYDSSALFL
-134 VRPGKGLLD
+134 VRPDKSLFDL
-143 MELNTDQWLNT
+143 ELNTDQWLNT
-154 SDLGFRPVEST
+154 SDLNFSPVSLS
-165 DSTLTLRLQFE
+165 DSTVILRLRFE
-176 EGAWLDAVWSLA
+176 EDAWVDAVYSLA
-188 SGSYL
+188 SDSYML
-193 AGCQLHFVGMDRVL
+193 GYQLHFVGMDKVL
-207 DRRTGQMSL
+207 DRRTAQMTL

-235 SGVAYKYL
+235 SGVAFKYL

-252 RRRDSA
+252 KRRDSA
-258 EESFS
+258 EESFN
-263 STLRWVAFQ
+263 STLRWLGFQ

-289 KLVNRFYPENQAD
+289 KLVNRFYPEND
-302 GSLMQSGAEMTVALD
+302 PEGSLMQSGAEMTVALD
-317 TRSADFTVPF
+317 TRSADFTLPF
-327 SFYFG
+327 NFYFG

-344 DFEKIIP
+344 SFEKIIP
-351 LGGRVIGTISRYV
+351 LGGKVIGTISRYV

-370 WLSRF
+370 WLSKF
-375 IGSYG
+375 IRSYG

-418 NAKYPR
+418 NEKYPK
-424 QEDALKKQ
+424 QEDAMKKQ

-498 LYGDHISLFA
+498 LYGDHMSLFA
-508 LLMGFT
+508 LLMGIS
-514 MWAYSKMTLAQQ
+514 MWGYSKMTMSQQ
-526 PGATEQMPGM
+526 PSTQTMPGM

-556 AGLSYYYMLSNVITI
+556 AGLSYYYLLSNIITI

-584 DKLYAEL
+584 DKIYENLK
-591 QKKANSKEA
+591 KKANSKEA
-600 PKKSKFQQR
+600 PKKSKFRER

-615 AQQEQMKQNY
+615 AQQEQMKQSS
-625 KKK
+625 KKR